1 MTQER
6 WTVSLTTPAE
16 RRSFQQTPA
25 ASTKQASRLSSTE
38 VLAWSVWLGLA
49 AGMLEVG
56 MRVLC
61 RAIDPTHRIYL
72 MNKHFVWLT
81 PLANMLLFFSVGL
94 FLATITRCWPRLGG
108 WLSLRLLIAVLI
120 QPMLL
125 IAWPAIFSAAW
136 FLFALGIAARS
147 APWVETQSAQRRK
160 MFWVRSLPVLM
171 GIVALLAASVFGA
184 DWFKQRLEARHPLP
198 PKGSPNVL
206 FIVLDTVRADRL
218 SLQGYR
224 RPTTPNLERLAKNGI
239 RFEHARA
246 TAPWT
251 LPSHAGFFTGKWPHE
266 LGVQW
271 LTPLRTDAPFLAEF
285 IASRGYAT
293 AGFVANTGY
302 CSYDSGLAR
311 GFTHYE
317 DYVLKQLNFLRT
329 SILISG
335 ILKHIYEYGFT
346 HDSGLLRF
354 APDFVE
360 RWFHAENRKDAA
372 SINRAFLDWLG
383 GRREK
388 ARPFFVFLNYI
399 DAHSPYTVPQGAAH
413 RFGHKPASID
423 EIRIIDHAWD
433 LIDRQTLPKYYVTI
447 ARDAYDSCL
456 AYLDE
461 QLSKLFDELE
471 RGGTLDDTVVVIT
484 SDHGEGLGEHGLFD
498 HGESLYNTEIDVPLL
513 ILLPRSSR
521 TARVVSQ
528 VVSLRDLPATIVDL
542 VGQSPGSPF
551 PGHSL
556 AGQWRDPGA
565 QTAAASASFS
575 ELFVPNPRKAN
586 HDRSPGER
594 GALVAVAE
602 GDFVYIRNEGDGGEE
617 LFNDRDDP
625 HQLSNRAGES
635 GMKPMLDRFRNQV
648 TRFRSGTGAPD

>member
-1 MTQER
+1 VR
-6 WTVSLTTPAE
+6 LTTPAE
-16 RRSFQQTPA
+16 RRISQTMPA
-25 ASTKQASRLSSTE
+25 AAARQTSLLSASE

-49 AGMLEVG
+49 AGLLEVG

-72 MNKHFVWLT
+72 MSKHFIWLT
-81 PLANMLLFFSVGL
+81 PLANMALFFSLGML
-94 FLATITRCWPRLGG
+94 LAGITTVWPRLGG
-108 WLSLRLLIAVLI
+108 WLSLRLLIAFLV

-125 IAWPAIFSAAW
+125 IAWPAIFSVAW
-136 FLFALGIAARS
+136 FIFAIGIAVRS
-147 APWVETQSAQRRK
+147 APWVEAQSAQRRK
-160 MFWVRSLPVLM
+160 QVWVRGLPVLT
-171 GIVALLAASVFGA
+171 GIIVLLAASVFGG
-184 DWFKQRLEARHPLP
+184 DWAKQRMETRRDLP
-198 PKGSPNVL
+198 PAGSPNIL

-218 SLQGYR
+218 SLEGYR

-239 RFEHARA
+239 RFELARA

-251 LPSHAGFFTGKWPHE
+251 LPSHAGFFTGRWPHE
-266 LGVQW
+266 LDVQW
-271 LTPLRTDAPFLAEF
+271 LTPLRTDAPFLAEYL
-285 IASRGYAT
+285 ASRGYAT

-311 GFTHYE
+311 GFTRYE
-317 DYVLKQLNFLRT
+317 DYVLKKLNFVRT

-335 ILKHIYEYGFT
+335 ILGHIYEYGFT
-346 HDSGLLRF
+346 HDSGFLRF

-360 RWFHAENRKDAA
+360 RWFHAEHRKDAA
-372 SINRAFLDWLG
+372 AINRTFLDWLG
-383 GRREK
+383 GQRQQ
-388 ARPFFVFLNYI
+388 ARPFFVFLNYV
-399 DAHSPYTVPQGAAH
+399 DAHSPYTVPEGAPH
-413 RFGHKPASID
+413 RFGHKPASSD

-433 LIDRQTLPKYYVTI
+433 LIDRQTLPKHYVTI

-461 QLSKLFDELE
+461 QLGMLFDDLE
-471 RGGTLDDTVVVIT
+471 RRAALDNMVVVIT

-513 ILLPRSSR
+513 ILLPRRSR
-521 TARVVSQ
+521 TKRVVSQ
-528 VVSLRDLPATIVDL
+528 AVSLRDLPATIVDL
-542 VGQSPGSPF
+542 AGQSTGSPF

-556 AGQWRDPGA
+556 TAQWRDSGA
-565 QTAAASASFS
+565 LPLAASAAFS

-586 HDRSPGER
+586 AGRSPGER

-617 LFNDRDDP
+617 LFNDRVDP
-625 HQLSNRAGES
+625 HQLSNLAGQS
-635 GMKPMLDRFRNQV
+635 ALKPILDRFRNQV
-648 TRFRSGTGAPD
+648 AEFRSGTGAGAPD